1 MSIKTL
7 TLHIQGMHCKA
18 CTLLTEMEAQ
28 ELPYITRAKSDL
40 RHHTIEVEGEF
51 EHMSGYAVATALTSV
66 MHPHGYTVSVEKR
79 AQTKHL

>member
-18 CTLLTEMEAQ
+18 CTFLTEMEAQ
-28 ELPYITRAKSDL
+28 ELPYITHAKSDL
-40 RHHTIEVEGEF
+40 KHHTIEIEGDLSNKSPETI
-51 EHMSGYAVATALTSV
+51 ANALTAV
-66 MHPHGYTVSVEKR
+66 MQPHGYTVSVEKR